1 MYTSKLHNFHCL
13 PMECMEF
20 HHPSIAH
27 WDRGPSGFCTAYH
40 WVMFNTTAVTSIS
53 VLGETAVVGQAV
65 VRGKVGAVGKLWDGP
80 TFVYLCYSILWFY
93 TIFSSSRLMVW
104 TSIFSFIW
112 FMIYFKSLKSHP
124 LQMAKAML
132 ECAGGSTETT
142 SDIKSHHR
150 TTKLYLRSS
159 IWRKTVVAYSVFPK
173 DVFCW
178 FILQQLITEGV
189 LADIY
194 YYLYSWL
201 SIGL

>member
-1 MYTSKLHNFHCL
+1 MSNGSPIHINILECHYVCTCMYIYIYTRIYTYIIIYKNSCNFHCL

-40 WVMFNTTAVTSIS
+40 WVMFNTTAVTSVS

-93 TIFSSSRLMVW
+93 TICSSSRLMVW

-124 LQMAKAML
+124 LQMA
-132 ECAGGSTETT
+132 
-142 SDIKSHHR
+142 
-150 TTKLYLRSS
+150 
-159 IWRKTVVAYSVFPK
+159 
-173 DVFCW
+173 
-178 FILQQLITEGV
+178 
-189 LADIY
+189 
-194 YYLYSWL
+194 
-201 SIGL
+201 